1 MVKYENSN
9 SDIFHNVSAHSLERK
24 RHGKKVRSVCADYG
38 YDVGDNTQVR
48 GKTSTKYH
56 RNNVYYFTKHKR
68 LRRLTHETRLYKYK
82 DDYKKHTF
90 ARRETNTLD
99 P

>member
-1 MVKYENSN
+1 VKYENSN

-56 RNNVYYFTKHKR
+56 RNNVYYFTK
-68 LRRLTHETRLYKYK
+68 YK